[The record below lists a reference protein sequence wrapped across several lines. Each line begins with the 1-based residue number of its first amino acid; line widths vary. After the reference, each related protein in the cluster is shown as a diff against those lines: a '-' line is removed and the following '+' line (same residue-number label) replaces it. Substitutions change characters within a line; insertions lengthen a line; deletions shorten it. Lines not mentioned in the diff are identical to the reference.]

1 MRNPSRIALG
11 ILLAAMAAP
20 ASGQV
25 VAAESEVRVAV
36 EAFDHAL
43 AAGDSAAVL
52 ALLHADATVYEGGV
66 AETREQY
73 RAGHLRGDI
82 AFLREVTS
90 ETLRDRVDVR
100 GDMALYTSEYAM
112 KGTSRGREVNS
123 TGVETMV
130 LVRTAEGW
138 RILHIHWSSR
148 PNRGSP

>member
-1 MRNPSRIALG
+1 MKANPSIALCM
-11 ILLAAMAAP
+11 LLAAMSAP
-20 ASGQV
+20 ASAQV
-25 VAAESEVRVAV
+25 AGAESEVRAAV
-36 EAFDHAL
+36 EAFDRAL
-43 AAGDSAAVL
+43 ATGDSAAVL
-52 ALLHADATVYEGGV
+52 ALLHADASVHEGGV

-82 AFLREVTS
+82 AFLRDVTS
-90 ETLRDRVDVR
+90 ETVRERVDVR

-112 KGTSRGREVNS
+112 KATSRGREVNS

-148 PNRGSP
+148 PTRGAP